1 MNTVIQTRIDDK
13 SKSEAEE
20 IFRQMGMSLNDGI
33 RIFICQVIN
42 EKALPFQP
50 KLSRELKDE
59 VKLAIQRK
67 EDYVSGKN
75 CDGFKK
81 FETVDEAMADLL
93 GEDD

>member
-13 SKSEAEE
+13 SKAEAEE

-50 KLSRELKDE
+50 KLSRELKNE
-59 VKLAIQRK
+59 VKLAMQRT

-75 CDGFKK
+75 SDGFKS
-81 FETVDEAMADLL
+81 FATVDDAMADLL
-93 GEDD
+93 SEED